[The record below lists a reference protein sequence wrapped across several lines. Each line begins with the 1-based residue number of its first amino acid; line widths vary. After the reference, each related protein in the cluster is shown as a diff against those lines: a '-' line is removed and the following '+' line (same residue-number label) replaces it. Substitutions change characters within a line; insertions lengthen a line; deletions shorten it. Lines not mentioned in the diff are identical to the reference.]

1 MQLTLGYG
9 LIFNGFEKRNIMKLE
24 KRVKQQLLSRGFTKE
39 QLLNNRGLIGAAID
53 ETALTVVKNL
63 TIPVVSSRLI
73 DKVTTTNLDLAL
85 RMVGISFDLNTID
98 KIIDLVELIES
109 KGDDTSMKDVIDL
122 QGEWS
127 NGY

>member
-1 MQLTLGYG
+1 
-9 LIFNGFEKRNIMKLE
+9 MKLE

-53 ETALTVVKNL
+53 ETALMVVKNL
-63 TIPVVSSRLI
+63 TIPDVSSRLI

-109 KGDDTSMKDVIDL
+109 KGDDTSIMDICKL
-122 QGEWS
+122 QSEWS
-127 NGY
+127 NGC